1 LIHSIKEYDFGFRLE
16 RKING
21 KGFFQEFGAENT

>member
-16 RKING
+16 RKLKG
-21 KGFFQEFGAENT
+21 KGFF